1 MKVNILFFG
10 SSANSLIVKNAL
22 IKAGYTLS
30 VYNSANDR
38 KRIYIRDLIIS
49 ADYGKKLP
57 SGGLNLHPSFLP
69 KYRGPTPVPQQILNN
84 EKESGITII
93 KMTDQFDAGP
103 IIAQEKV
110 PILPNDTTPDL
121 LKRCF
126 TSGAKL
132 LIKILPDYLNNK
144 ITQKIQNESQA
155 TYTRK
160 FSKADGFISWEEFK
174 AGAPERKIRAFFPWP
189 GVWTTMPNNKI
200 LKLLPKNMFQLEG
213 KQPITRKQFEA
224 GYGQLLT

>member
-1 MKVNILFFG
+1 MKVKILFFG
-10 SSANSLIVKNAL
+10 SSGNSALVKNAL
-22 IKAGYTLS
+22 IKAGYKL
-30 VYNSANDR
+30 VDQPDKA
-38 KRIYIRDLIIS
+38 DLTIS
-49 ADYGKKLP
+49 ADYGQKLP
-57 SGGLNLHPSFLP
+57 SGGLNLHPSLLP
-69 KYRGPTPVPQQILNN
+69 QYRGPAPVPQQILNN

-110 PILPNDTTPDL
+110 TILPEDTAPDL

-126 TSGAKL
+126 MAGAKL

-144 ITQKIQNESQA
+144 ITLFLQDESQV

-160 FSKADGFISWEEFK
+160 FTKADGFISWEEFK
-174 AGAPERKIRAFFPWP
+174 AGGPEHKIRALFPWP

-213 KQPITRKQFEA
+213 KQPITRQQFLAGYKQF
-224 GYGQLLT
+224 L